1 MSAAL
6 LLFFLLRRIHMLS
19 KQNIHKLF
27 LLFSA
32 LLVGY
37 TVFTGLFDSGALRLT
52 PLRTFTYLSNIVM
65 VVGFLA
71 MLILYNSKGSL
82 RNYISV
88 LVIIAMAV
96 TGLVYNFVLVPFA
109 SATMVYIGFVNFVTH
124 AFSTILVLINYFV
137 FETKGNFKFK
147 HVGVAMLFPA
157 MYWGIFVSI
166 GGIIDFYPYFF
177 MNPTRIGWAMVFVW
191 FAILLGV
198 FAGLGAL
205 LILFD
210 RKRSK
215 FV

>member
-1 MSAAL
+1 
-6 LLFFLLRRIHMLS
+6 MLS

-27 LLFSA
+27 LLLSA

-37 TVFTGLFDSGALRLT
+37 VVFTGLFDDGMLRLT

-71 MLILYNSKGSL
+71 MLFLYNCKCSL

-88 LVIIAMAV
+88 LVIVAMAV

-109 SATMVYIGFVNFVTH
+109 NATMVHIGFTNFITH
-124 AFSTILVLINYFV
+124 AFSTILVLVNYFV
-137 FETKGNFKFK
+137 FEAKGNFNFK

-157 MYWGIFVSI
+157 IYWVIFVSI

-177 MNPTRIGWAMVFVW
+177 MNPTRIGWSMVFVW
-191 FAILLGV
+191 FAILLSV

-215 FV
+215 SA